1 MSASRTLVFA
11 LLPLFASCQ
20 VFKDQPSD
28 ADRAEQV
35 RLQGELSQV
44 GGQLLLRPCQEQRHF
59 VISNDGATDIM
70 RETAELLGGGPGPL
84 FADLRGSLAA
94 SRQKGVDGQLQLSRV
109 YRLQH
114 EGRGCED
121 PNFKRSTLHAS
132 GQEPGWSVT
141 VGGRGLVLERQG
153 QQPLALPFLEE
164 QLPEGRLNLSSEA
177 NGQRLELWVAPQR
190 CVDPMSG
197 AVQHLAAELRLNGEV
212 LRGCGYYGGA
222 RSD

>member
-11 LLPLFASCQ
+11 LLPLFAGCQ

-28 ADRAEQV
+28 AGSAEQV
-35 RLQGELSQV
+35 RLQGEFSQAD
-44 GGQLLLRPCQEQRHF
+44 GQLLFRPCQEQRRF
-59 VISNDGATDIM
+59 VIEDAGATDIM
-70 RETAELLGGGPGPL
+70 SETAELLAGGPGPL
-84 FADLRGSLAA
+84 FGDVRGSLAA
-94 SRQKGVDGQLQLSRV
+94 SPQSGVDGQLKLERV

-114 EGRGCED
+114 QGWGCDD
-121 PNFKRSTLHAS
+121 PNFKRTTLHAS

-197 AVQHLAAELRLNGEV
+197 AVQHLVAELRLNGEV